1 MTKNE
6 IIKQCDEVI
15 NSRAG
20 QHISLVLSGKW
31 GKTNKRKLCKGGP
44 VGEIVSDNFSGPG
57 IIVLFDAVEVRKFLA
72 NQSLEGTQKNLRP
85 SAESLWGRRW
95 ELTK

>member
-1 MTKNE
+1 MTRNE
-6 IIKQCDEVI
+6 IIKRCDEVI

-20 QHISLVLSGKW
+20 QHISLIFPGKW

-57 IIVLFDAVEVRKFLA
+57 IIVLFDAVEVREFLA
-72 NQSLEGTQKNLRP
+72 NQTLDLTAKNSGRSAKSL
-85 SAESLWGRRW
+85 
-95 ELTK
+95 